1 MAVDLRIHGGFLF
14 YSIEDVICV
23 FSSAVIAGRSVLHA
37 QVGGCS
43 LRLGFARW
51 IIGGFF
57 FVDILGGREQIRT
70 PEGTVVSSAILK
82 VLGIT
87 VATPRLWVVL

>member
-1 MAVDLRIHGGFLF
+1 MRFQFRRHRGASSF
-14 YSIEDVICV
+14 DV
-23 FSSAVIAGRSVLHA
+23 

-43 LRLGFARW
+43 LRLGFARC
-51 IIGGFF
+51 IIGGVFF
-57 FVDILGGREQIRT
+57 FVVDILGGREQIRT

-87 VATPRLWVVL
+87 VAAPPLVGCSVMFLCENWMGLLFTG